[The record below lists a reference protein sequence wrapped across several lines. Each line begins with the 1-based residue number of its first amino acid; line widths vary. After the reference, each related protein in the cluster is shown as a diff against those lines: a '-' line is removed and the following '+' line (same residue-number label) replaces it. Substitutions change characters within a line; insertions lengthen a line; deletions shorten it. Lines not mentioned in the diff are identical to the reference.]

1 MEAGGA
7 RRHLRLDAQHDSAT
21 RRCRA
26 THQFEWCSESRQLAQ
41 DCVERMECRASL
53 SSAPDTLPE
62 EVAIDTLTP
71 DQRSRLMSR
80 IRSRD
85 TTPELV
91 VRSMLHRMGYRF
103 RLHRKDLPG
112 KPDVV
117 LPRHR
122 KVVLVHGCFW
132 HGHGCKLGPVPKS
145 NQGYWSPKIAGN
157 RARDARNAVALAEL
171 GWQVLELWE
180 CQILDLE
187 GTEQRI
193 KEFMLT

>member
-1 MEAGGA
+1 M
-7 RRHLRLDAQHDSAT
+7 
-21 RRCRA
+21 
-26 THQFEWCSESRQLAQ
+26 
-41 DCVERMECRASL
+41 
-53 SSAPDTLPE
+53 PE

-80 IRSRD
+80 IRGRD

-157 RARDARNAVALAEL
+157 RARDARNALALAEL

-180 CQILDLE
+180 CEIRDLK

-193 KEFMLT
+193 KEFMLTKAELNQAPAGTCLEGVFTTLV

>member
-1 MEAGGA
+1 MEY
-7 RRHLRLDAQHDSAT
+7 
-21 RRCRA
+21 
-26 THQFEWCSESRQLAQ
+26 
-41 DCVERMECRASL
+41 RASS

-157 RARDARNAVALAEL
+157 RARDARNALALAEL

-180 CQILDLE
+180 CEIRDLK
-187 GTEQRI
+187 GTERRI